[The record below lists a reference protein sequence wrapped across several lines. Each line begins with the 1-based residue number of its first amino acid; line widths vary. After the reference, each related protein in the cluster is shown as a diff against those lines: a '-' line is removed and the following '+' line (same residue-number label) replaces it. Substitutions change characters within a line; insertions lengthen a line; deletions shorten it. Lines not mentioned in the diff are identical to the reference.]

1 MLHCH
6 RRGACR
12 CPVGVRRALHGGVRR
27 RQYARLRRLVEVRAE
42 RLAIPCL
49 LGADRAPILSPS
61 PWRVLL
67 PRPCTPDSAQR
78 RSAYIYPTA
87 SSSAAIPAPTVWRS
101 TTSPQL
107 QQTHKDGAGPAMALV
122 VFISPVA
129 QARCHETHICARAC
143 RPR

>member
-6 RRGACR
+6 RRGRCR
-12 CPVGVRRALHGGVRR
+12 CPVGVRRALHCGVRR
-27 RQYARLRRLVEVRAE
+27 RQYPRLRWLVEARVE
-42 RLAIPCL
+42 RLAIPWL
-49 LGADRAPILSPS
+49 PGADRAPVVSPS

-78 RSAYIYPTA
+78 RSAYIDPAA
-87 SSSAAIPAPTVWRS
+87 SSSAAMSAPTVWRS
-101 TTSPQL
+101 TTSPEL
-107 QQTHKDGAGPAMALV
+107 QQTHKDGAGPAMGLV
-122 VFISPVA
+122 MFISPVA